1 MVCGYTERLQW
12 ERKTSGINLAKP
24 PCVHL
29 NLQHCFKLHRHQLH
43 QLDLRWRM
51 IRSSNRSDSKR
62 KWGGDLFDKTFNVQ
76 AHLLL
81 HISSDGMCLK
91 DDTAWIMKQ
100 RKREKQM
107 NNYLILVRSHLAPFF
122 FFCNTI
128 YIKALLIDFQLQ
140 WRWGGQAGRY
150 QTLNSIFHSWANHVL
165 FQQ

>member
-1 MVCGYTERLQW
+1 MTCLSNQQKGFMVCGYTERLQW

-122 FFCNTI
+122 FAIPSTSKLFSLTFNFSDGGGGRRVD
-128 YIKALLIDFQLQ
+128 IK
-140 WRWGGQAGRY
+140 
-150 QTLNSIFHSWANHVL
+150 H
-165 FQQ
+165 